1 MIYPLAKVMG
11 LKSLQKHPIYT
22 TQENVTTMD
31 YMHRKD
37 TQPDRSDNINNN
49 HSTYHF
55 SQRKSIAHVLGKNV
69 YFRLDY

>member
-37 TQPDRSDNINNN
+37 TQPDRSDNI
-49 HSTYHF
+49 
-55 SQRKSIAHVLGKNV
+55 
-69 YFRLDY
+69 